1 MPQITQSKYLIT
13 AGWNDVPHLTEQ
25 AKSELLEST
34 PPHLR
39 KARSEGTPGLGSGAI
54 YPIDLSEVTCK
65 PFAIPAYWPKLY
77 ALDVGW
83 KRTAALWMAWDR
95 SVDVIYIYTEHYRG
109 QAEPSIHAT
118 AIKARGDWI
127 PGVIDPAARG
137 RSQVDGT
144 QLIEAYRQLG
154 LKLQPADNAV
164 EAGIYAVWERLS
176 TARLRIFD
184 TCQNL
189 MAEYRLYRRDEKGK
203 IVKEFDH
210 AIDCLRYGVMG
221 INHAHVQPVSKNRN
235 IIGSATTSGA
245 AGI

>member
-1 MPQITQSKYLIT
+1 MPEITPSKYLVS
-13 AGWNDVPHLTEQ
+13 AGWDHVPHLTEQ
-25 AKSELLEST
+25 AKAELLEST

-39 KARSEGTPGLGSGAI
+39 EARSEGKPGLGSGAI
-54 YPIDLSEVTCK
+54 YPIPLSEVTVK
-65 PFAIPAYWPKLY
+65 PFAIPPYWPKLY

-83 KRTAALWMAWDR
+83 KKTACLWFAWDR
-95 SVDVIYIYTEHYRG
+95 NVDVIYAYTEHYRG

-118 AIKARGDWI
+118 AIKARGDWM

-154 LKLQPADNAV
+154 LKLTPADNAV

-176 TARLRIFD
+176 TGRLKIFD

-189 MAEYRLYRRDEKGK
+189 QAEYRLYRRDEKGK
-203 IVKEFDH
+203 IIKEFDH
-210 AIDCLRYGVMG
+210 LMDTLRYGVMG
-221 INHAHVQPVSKNRN
+221 IKSAQVQPVRRDRN
-235 IIGSATTSGA
+235 AIGSASVSGA